1 MIKNLLP
8 SKGRGYKLQVK
19 PLAKGQSLVAMVGY
33 ITKDQGKTHYKILA
47 HNITAQVNNLPYYPN
62 LNNLIITRRILQEL
76 TNGRR
81 EHESMRAN
89 YTENKRVLTYRNLY
103 LEAYRFV
110 TRALYP
116 IIVPLNYAILSTE
129 FVQTFKKL
137 DEKESRTV
145 WKIIWHP
152 KKAKISDIM
161 VLVFDRRSYDFKK
174 VRNHYIL
181 HNN

>member
-47 HNITAQVNNLPYYPN
+47 HNITVQVNNLPYYPN
-62 LNNLIITRRILQEL
+62 LNNLITRRILQEL

-174 VRNHYIL
+174 
-181 HNN
+181 